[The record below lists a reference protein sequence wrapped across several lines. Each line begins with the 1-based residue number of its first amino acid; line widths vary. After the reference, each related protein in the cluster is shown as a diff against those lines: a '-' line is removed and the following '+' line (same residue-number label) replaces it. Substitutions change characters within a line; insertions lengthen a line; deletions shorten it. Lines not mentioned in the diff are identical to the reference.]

1 MYLLPNLPQIVQLE
15 MSVGAALAVANE
27 VAGLIPT
34 HRQCSVEITNKC
46 CKYVL
51 SKPSVHIVSGVCA
64 EPLPPHI
71 GPRSSGKAL
80 FTKTPH
86 AARGSVGVF
95 TYDLLDQP
103 TKKPTVKVA
112 VMFSVPY
119 DFNLYSNWFAVGI
132 FNTCTECNY
141 DLYYKM
147 YNNTGQTFRR
157 RKADGKTLTHKG
169 CDVTVM
175 ATMSNSYQPVMKVE
189 VTDD

>member
-1 MYLLPNLPQIVQLE
+1 PLTSAFNFAINLSFLRFRTMDP
-15 MSVGAALAVANE
+15 LAVCLTPWVKHTLTSFFF
-27 VAGLIPT
+27 VA
-34 HRQCSVEITNKC
+34 S
-46 CKYVL
+46 
-51 SKPSVHIVSGVCA
+51 SVHIVSGVCA